1 MKLSLAFTILA
12 VASMLLLFPAIS
24 EAHPASGIVVDSIG
38 NIYFSDL
45 ETIWKLDAQG
55 RLTVLRARERG
66 RHVHELFIDEQDN
79 IYGGDVSYN
88 SATQG
93 WISDVWK
100 ISPQNKFTYLL
111 EPTENPARGWSI
123 LRDPA
128 DNMYAVEQNN
138 HTKTHTLI
146 LRRTPDGVVTSLAG
160 GAYGHADGRGNLAK
174 FSSIGGIAFGK
185 DGQLYVTDGAFVRRV
200 AMDGT
205 VTTLASDLVS
215 RTSKDRPRLFAG
227 GAGSLA
233 GLATDNAGNV
243 YVADSGNR
251 RLLQVTKD
259 GKVQVVFRSEPP
271 YFPTGVATSSS
282 NLYVLEVG
290 LTLPNA
296 SSGPRIQRIENGKA
310 TILATVGSDG
320 SSSDPG
326 KSFATQAGVAAES
339 TLALLINEG
348 RLKYALAVITAVLVS
363 LSLLIWQHRRR
374 SRA

>member
-1 MKLSLAFTILA
+1 MWLCIFSTATID
-12 VASMLLLFPAIS
+12 
-24 EAHPASGIVVDSIG
+24 AHPATGIVVDSIG

-55 RLTVLRARERG
+55 TLTVLRARERG

-88 SATQG
+88 AATEG
-93 WISDVWK
+93 WISDIWK
-100 ISPQNKFTYLL
+100 INPQNKFTYLL
-111 EPTENPARGWSI
+111 EPTTNPPPGWGI
-123 LRDPA
+123 LRDHA
-128 DNMYAVEQNN
+128 GNMYSVEQNN
-138 HTKTHTLI
+138 HTKTQTLI
-146 LRRTPDGVVTSLAG
+146 LRRTPDGVVKTLAG
-160 GAYGHADGRGNLAK
+160 GTFGHADGRGKLAK

-185 DGQLYVTDGAFVRRV
+185 DGQLYVTDGAFVRTV

-205 VTTLASDLVS
+205 VTTLAGNLLF
-215 RTSKDRPRLFAG
+215 RTPEDRPRLFAG
-227 GAGSLA
+227 GDAGLA
-233 GLATDNAGNV
+233 GLATDDAGNV

-251 RLLQVTKD
+251 RLLKVSKEGQ
-259 GKVQVVFRSEPP
+259 VQVVFRSEPP
-271 YFPTGVATSSS
+271 YFPTGVAKSGP

-310 TILATVGSDG
+310 TILATVGSGG

-326 KSFATQAGVAAES
+326 KSFAIQAGVAAES
-339 TLALLINEG
+339 TLALLVNEG
-348 RLKYALAVITAVLVS
+348 RLKYTLAVITAVLVS
-363 LSLLIWQHRRR
+363 LSVLIWQHRRR